1 MAGPGSL
8 TVSGFGEMA
17 YVTTII
23 IIVAIL
29 CLTWGRH

>member
-1 MAGPGSL
+1 MAGSGSL

-17 YVTTII
+17 YVIII

-29 CLTWGRH
+29 CLTWGRC

>member
-17 YVTTII
+17 YVTI